1 MIYDFSLFVYVSSRC
16 FACERHRH
24 SLTVVDSRHRFTAIN
39 LNEMNAFDQRK
50 QACYS
55 YFIT

>member
-24 SLTVVDSRHRFTAIN
+24 SLTVVDSRHRFTDIN

-55 YFIT
+55 YL